1 MGSPVTR
8 IKEIEVKDMQ
18 VNGMQVSGMQ
28 VKDFLET
35 VITDAI
41 APSYLEV
48 VDESFMHNVPDG
60 AQSHFK
66 VTVVS
71 EAFEGQRLIG
81 RHRQINALAAPA
93 LEGPVH
99 ALALHAY
106 TPEEWVKR
114 GGEPLS
120 SPKCLGGSKLD

>member
-8 IKEIEVKDMQ
+8 IKEIEIKDMQ
-18 VNGMQVSGMQ
+18 ADDML

-35 VITDAI
+35 AITDAI

-93 LEGPVH
+93 LEGPIH
-99 ALALHAY
+99 ALALHTY

-120 SPKCLGGSKLD
+120 SPKCLGGSNHD